1 MTRPFAVD
9 RVGAVVWLA
18 VIGSIGAV
26 ALGCGWDDGCERWVI
41 GDTPGLAL
49 CVTRATTADERR
61 RGLVGRGLA
70 DGEGLLLVFP
80 VEGEV
85 CITNEGVGLAIDVL
99 WLDSRGTVT
108 AIERALAAGAP
119 GPWCHAPAAFVLE
132 VRAGTAAA
140 VAPGD
145 RREE

>member
-26 ALGCGWDDGCERWVI
+26 ALGSGCDDGCERW
-41 GDTPGLAL
+41 AL
-49 CVTRATTADERR
+49 GQARLSVCVTRATTADERR
-61 RGLVGRGLA
+61 RGLVGRGLD

-85 CITNEGVGLAIDVL
+85 CITNEGVGLAIDAL

-119 GPWCHAPAAFVLE
+119 GPWCHAPAAFVME